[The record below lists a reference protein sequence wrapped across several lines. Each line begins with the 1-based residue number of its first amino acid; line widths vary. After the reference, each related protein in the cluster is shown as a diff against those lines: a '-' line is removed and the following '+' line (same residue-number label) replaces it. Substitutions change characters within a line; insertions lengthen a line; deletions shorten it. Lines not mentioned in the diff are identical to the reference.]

1 MKKRIFMLAVLI
13 LSGLQFAVAAIDEQL
28 RALITASDD
37 IEVTEVTNDEAHPW
51 TVADG
56 MASSTI
62 GKIYD
67 NLSSSIT
74 IKFRAKGRITIKYD
88 FTFDPYSS
96 SDYRKV
102 YMDGNLDMNINTAN
116 KTLTTQ
122 THFFELDEGEH
133 VLQLTHYHFYY
144 NSNSYTQVLSIGNI
158 RFQNLDSQYM
168 TINLS
173 APGTLG
179 VEALALVNTLPD
191 MRYLR
196 LTGKMN
202 AADWNTISNMT
213 GLWAIDMK
221 DVDITAI
228 PASAFAKT
236 SLRFIEFPAKLKTI
250 GEKAFY
256 ERPLVGRF
264 VLPESLDSIYSY
276 AFYKNFLTEVIIPA
290 NVKYIGGYAFNDN
303 DRLTSV
309 TLGSGLTEISS
320 SCFNNCEKLA
330 VVKGGENVKTIGSG
344 AFNYCSE
351 LRSVSDLAPVTVGSS
366 AFYYCK
372 KLEKF
377 NFSNAKTLKAE
388 AYRECNTL
396 TDVDLTTVETIENRC
411 FTSCTG
417 LKKVVLGNNISKI
430 NEYAFS
436 DCNALEELHIGSSV
450 SNLDSRCF
458 YTSSS
463 SLKKVYV
470 TAPAPPSV
478 YNNTSYYPFYSTSG
492 VTLYVPEYAMVSYK
506 LDNYW
511 SQFTKVEPNPNTPD
525 KVNLYKKLELTSNAR
540 IPNSTDIYLG
550 YGSSLIVNGNNP
562 QAFGSY
568 KQRMDKDDSYTSSLI
583 SRCNAMTSAASTI
596 QYYFDETSSGYGCWH
611 YVCMPFDVKRSE
623 ITPLNE
629 GRAIAVRYYDSE
641 SRATNGTSGNWKDVP
656 ADSVLH
662 MGKGYIFRIN
672 SSGFVELPATEET
685 HNAIFCSDAISTPL
699 KEYAAVESANAGW
712 NFVGNPYPCYYD
724 IYYMDFAAPI
734 TVWSIS
740 NRTYSAYSAAD
751 DEFVLMPSQAF
762 FVQKPSL
769 VDAIT
774 FQPAGRQI
782 NKTIDHSALAMR
794 RAARSKQVQR
804 KLVDVAL
811 TCADRTDRTRVVV
824 NANASDDFC
833 ADNDAVKMMAYEG
846 TPQIYTIA
854 GADQLAVNE
863 GAHRDGSVALG
874 MYLPADDAYTIAVD
888 RDELGVKLL
897 DYGVEVEMPYT
908 FSAAEGY
915 MDDRFTLTFEAPT
928 TGINTVATDAD
939 ADNAIYTIDGR
950 RVNSTAQ
957 KGIYIQNHKKI
968 VK

>member
-28 RALITASDD
+28 RALITTSDD
-37 IEVTEVTNDEAHPW
+37 IEVTEVTNDEANPW
-51 TVADG
+51 KVENG
-56 MASSTI
+56 MASTTH
-62 GKIYD
+62 GKTTT
-67 NLSSSIT
+67 NVTATIT
-74 IKFRAKGRITIKYD
+74 IKFRAKGYISFRYSS
-88 FTFDPYSS
+88 TFDPWT
-96 SDYRKV
+96 DDDFKIV
-102 YMDGNLDMNINTAN
+102 KLDDVEYAN
-116 KTLTTQ
+116 NFEKHTTI
-122 THFFELDEGEH
+122 TTFLHYISLKEGEH
-133 VLQLTHYHFYY
+133 VLTFSHRHR
-144 NSNSYTQVLSIGNI
+144 NSTTGNYSQVLSIGNI
-158 RFQNLDSQYM
+158 RLE
-168 TINLS
+168 TIESMYKTIHLS

-179 VEALALVNTLPD
+179 VEALSHVNTLPE
-191 MRYLR
+191 MRALR
-196 LTGKMN
+196 LSGKMN
-202 AADWNTISNMT
+202 ASDWNDISKMT
-213 GLWAIDMK
+213 GLMAIDMTN
-221 DVDITAI
+221 VDIETI
-228 PASAFAKT
+228 PANAFTNT
-236 SLRFIEFPAKLKTI
+236 SIRFIDFPTKLKTI
-250 GEKAFY
+250 GSRAFY
-256 ERPLVGRF
+256 YKYITGTL
-264 VLPESLDSIYSY
+264 VLPEGLDSIASEAFRNNNYITDVTIPASVRVIGEF
-276 AFYKNFLTEVIIPA
+276 AFYSNTSLK
-290 NVKYIGGYAFNDN
+290 
-303 DRLTSV
+303 SV
-309 TLGSGLTEISS
+309 TLGSGLTSISS
-320 SCFNNCEKLA
+320 SCFSECSNLA
-330 VVKGGENVKTIGSG
+330 IVKGGENVKTIYNY
-344 AFNYCSE
+344 AFNQCKLLTSAA
-351 LRSVSDLAPVTVGSS
+351 DLAPVTVGDY
-366 AFYYCK
+366 AFIRCE
-372 KLEKF
+372 KLDSF
-377 NFSNAKTLKAE
+377 NFSNIKTYGREAFEYCYALKE
-388 AYRECNTL
+388 A
-396 TDVDLTTVETIENRC
+396 DLSTATSLGIE
-411 FTSCTG
+411 
-417 LKKVVLGNNISKI
+417 
-430 NEYAFS
+430 
-436 DCNALEELHIGSSV
+436 
-450 SNLDSRCF
+450 CF
-458 YTSSS
+458 YNCY
-463 SLKKVYV
+463 SLKKVKLGDNITTIPQSAFKVCHALEEVILGSSINSLGSDCFYSDKNALKRV
-470 TAPAPPSV
+470 YITAPAPPAVNGS
-478 YNNTSYYPFYSTSG
+478 PFYSPSR

-550 YGSSLIVNGNNP
+550 YSSALIVNGNNP
-562 QAFGSY
+562 QVFGSY
-568 KQRMDKDDSYTSSLI
+568 KQRLQQDEEYTSSLI
-583 SRCNAMTSAASTI
+583 SRCNAMTSAASTL
-596 QYYFDETSSGYGCWH
+596 QYYSSYRNWN
-611 YVCMPFDVKRSE
+611 YVCMPFDVKRSD
-623 ITPLNE
+623 IKMLSNS
-629 GRAIAVRYYDSE
+629 GIAVRYYDSE
-641 SRATNGTSGNWKDVP
+641 SRATNGASGNWKDVP

-662 MGKGYIFRIN
+662 MGKGYIFRT
-672 SSGFVELPATEET
+672 SESVFVEFPATEET
-685 HNAIFCSDAISTPL
+685 HNAIFRSEAVTTPL
-699 KEYAAVESANAGW
+699 VQYPAVESANAGW
-712 NFVGNPYPCYYD
+712 NFVGNPYPCFYD

-734 TVWSIS
+734 TVWNIN
-740 NRTYSAYSAAD
+740 NRTYNAYSAAD

-762 FVQKPSL
+762 FVQKPEL

-794 RAARSKQVQR
+794 RAARSQQVQR

-888 RDELGVKLL
+888 RDELGAKLL

>member
-28 RALITASDD
+28 RALITTSDD
-37 IEVTEVTNDEAHPW
+37 IEVTEVTNDEANPW
-51 TVADG
+51 KVENG
-56 MASSTI
+56 MASTTH
-62 GKIYD
+62 GKTTT
-67 NLSSSIT
+67 NVTATIT
-74 IKFRAKGRITIKYD
+74 IKFRAKGYITFQYSD
-88 FTFDPYSS
+88 TFDPWTND
-96 SDYRKV
+96 DYKIV
-102 YMDGNLDMNINTAN
+102 KLDDVTYAN
-116 KTLTTQ
+116 NYDKHTTLTTF
-122 THFFELDEGEH
+122 THYISLEEGEH
-133 VLQLTHYHFYY
+133 VLTFSHRHQ
-144 NSNSYTQVLSIGNI
+144 NSTTGNYSQVLSIGNI
-158 RFQNLDSQYM
+158 RLE
-168 TINLS
+168 TIESMYKTIHLS

-179 VEALALVNTLPD
+179 NEALSHVNTLPEV
-191 MRYLR
+191 RALR
-196 LTGKMN
+196 LSGKMN
-202 AADWNTISNMT
+202 ASDWNDISKMT
-213 GLWAIDMK
+213 GLTAIDMTN
-221 DVDITAI
+221 VDIETI
-228 PASAFAKT
+228 PASAFTNTAI
-236 SLRFIEFPAKLKTI
+236 RFIDFPKTLKTI
-250 GEKAFY
+250 GNNAFY
-256 ERPLVGRF
+256 DKFLTGPL
-264 VLPESLDSIYSY
+264 VLPEGLDSIASE
-276 AFYKNFLTEVIIPA
+276 AFYRNYITDVTIPA
-290 NVKYIGGYAFNDN
+290 SVRVINSSAFRGNTS
-303 DRLTSV
+303 LQSV
-309 TLGSGLTEISS
+309 TLGSGLTSISS
-320 SCFNNCEKLA
+320 LCFYECSNLA
-330 VVKGGENVKTIGSG
+330 IVKGGENIKTIGG
-344 AFNYCSE
+344 NAFKNCKLLTSAA
-351 LRSVSDLAPVTVGSS
+351 DLAPVSVGDYAFQTCEKLDSFNFSNIKTYGREAFEYCYALKEADLSTATSLGIECFYNCYSLKKVKLGDNITTIPSS
-366 AFYYCK
+366 AFYACHA
-372 KLEKF
+372 LE
-377 NFSNAKTLKAE
+377 E
-388 AYRECNTL
+388 
-396 TDVDLTTVETIENRC
+396 
-411 FTSCTG
+411 
-417 LKKVVLGNNISKI
+417 VVLGSSINRLETNCFGNNQ
-430 NEYAFS
+430 A
-436 DCNALEELHIGSSV
+436 NALK
-450 SNLDSRCF
+450 R
-458 YTSSS
+458 
-463 SLKKVYV
+463 VYI
-470 TAPAPPSV
+470 TAPAPPAVGS
-478 YNNTSYYPFYSTSG
+478 TPFYSPTS

-511 SQFTKVEPNPNTPD
+511 SKFTKVEPNPNQPD

-540 IPNSTDIYLG
+540 IPNSPDMYLG
-550 YGSSLIVNGNNP
+550 YGSALIVNGNNP

-583 SRCNAMTSAASTI
+583 SRCNAITSAASTI
-596 QYYFDETSSGYGCWH
+596 QYYFDATSGSGYWH
-611 YVCMPFDVKRSE
+611 YVCMPFDVKRSA
-623 ITPLNE
+623 IAPLSNV
-629 GRAIAVRYYDSE
+629 GIAVRYYDSE
-641 SRATNGTSGNWKDVP
+641 SRATNGASGNWKDVP

-662 MGKGYIFRIN
+662 MGKGYIFRT
-672 SSGFVELPATEET
+672 SSSAFVEFPATEET
-685 HNAIFCSDAISTPL
+685 HNAIFRSEAVSAPL
-699 KEYAAVESANAGW
+699 VQYAAVESANAGW

-762 FVQKPSL
+762 FVQKPEL

-794 RAARSKQVQR
+794 RAARSQQVQR

-863 GAHRDGSVALG
+863 GAHLGGSVALG
-874 MYLPADDAYTIAVD
+874 MYLPADDAYTIAVG

-908 FSAAEGY
+908 FSAAEGCL
-915 MDDRFTLTFEAPT
+915 DDRFTLTFEAPT

>member
-51 TVADG
+51 KVENG

-62 GKIYD
+62 GKLRQYVY
-67 NLSSSIT
+67 SSIT
-74 IKFRAKGRITIKYD
+74 IKFTTKKPIIMRYD

-96 SDYRKV
+96 NDYRRVYIDGDEKV
-102 YMDGNLDMNINTAN
+102 NSSAAY
-116 KTLTTQ
+116 KTKATST
-122 THFFELDEGEH
+122 FYFGMGEH
-133 VLQLTHYHFYY
+133 VFTYTHYHSY
-144 NSNSYTQVLSIGNI
+144 SVSDSYTQVLTIGNI
-158 RFQNLDSQYM
+158 RFESVESQYM
-168 TINLS
+168 NIHLS

-179 VEALALVNTLPD
+179 NEALAHVNTLPE
-191 MRYLR
+191 MRFLR
-196 LTGKMN
+196 LSGKMN
-202 AADWNTISNMT
+202 ASDWNDISKMT
-213 GLWAIDMK
+213 GLVAIDMTN
-221 DVDITAI
+221 VDIETI
-228 PASAFAKT
+228 PASAFTNTAI
-236 SLRFIEFPAKLKTI
+236 RFVDLPTKLKTI
-250 GEKAFY
+250 GDNAFDNRY
-256 ERPLVGRF
+256 LTGPL
-264 VLPESLDSIYSY
+264 VLPEGLDSIGKE
-276 AFYKNFLTEVIIPA
+276 AFQKNYITEVTIPES
-290 NVKYIGGYAFNDN
+290 VRGIGQAAFFDN
-303 DRLTSV
+303 QYLQSA
-309 TLGSGLTEISS
+309 TLNNNMETIVRSL
-320 SCFNNCEKLA
+320 FNNCKKLA
-330 VVKGGENVKTIGSG
+330 VVHGGKNVKNIFYR
-344 AFNYCSE
+344 AFWGCDS
-351 LRSVSDLAPVTVGSS
+351 LRSIKDVVPVTIDRE
-366 AFYYCK
+366 AFYNCQ
-372 KLEKF
+372 KLENF
-377 NFSNAKTLKAE
+377 NFSRIKSIGYESFYQCYSLKE
-388 AYRECNTL
+388 
-396 TDVDLTTVETIENRC
+396 VDLTTL
-411 FTSCTG
+411 TSIDRSFAGCMG
-417 LKKVVLGNNISKI
+417 LKKVTLGNDITTIKSD
-430 NEYAFS
+430 AFYN
-436 DCNALEELHIGSSV
+436 CHALEEVVLGSSIN
-450 SNLDSRCF
+450 SLETDCF
-458 YTSSS
+458 KSDQNK
-463 SLKKVYV
+463 LKRVYI
-470 TAPAPPSV
+470 TAPAPPAVGS
-478 YNNTSYYPFYSTSG
+478 TPFYSPSS

-540 IPNSTDIYLG
+540 IPNSPDIYLG
-550 YGSSLIVNGNNP
+550 YGSALIVNGNNP
-562 QAFGSY
+562 QAFGNY
-568 KQRMDKDDSYTSSLI
+568 KQRMDKDDTYTSSLI

-641 SRATNGTSGNWKDVP
+641 SRATNGASGNWKDVP

-672 SSGFVELPATEET
+672 NGGFVELPATEET
-685 HNAIFCSDAISTPL
+685 HNAIFRSEAVSTPL

-712 NFVGNPYPCYYD
+712 NFVGNPYPCFYD
-724 IYYMDFAAPI
+724 IYHMDFAAPI
-734 TVWSIS
+734 TVWNIS
-740 NRTYSAYSAAD
+740 NRTYNAYSAAD

-762 FVQKPSL
+762 FVQKPEL

-811 TCADRTDRTRVVV
+811 TCADRTDRTRIVV

-874 MYLPADDAYTIAVD
+874 MYLPVDDAYTIAVD

>member
-56 MASSTI
+56 MASSTV
-62 GKIYD
+62 GKLRQYV
-67 NLSSSIT
+67 SSSIT
-74 IKFRAKGRITIKYD
+74 IKFTTKKPIIMRYD

-96 SDYRKV
+96 NDSRKV
-102 YMDGNLDMNINTAN
+102 YIDGVAQVDSYVAY
-116 KTLTTQ
+116 KTKATST
-122 THFFELDEGEH
+122 FYFGMDEGEH
-133 VLQLTHYHFYY
+133 VFTYTHYHSY
-144 NSNSYTQVLSIGNI
+144 SVSDSYTQVLTIGNI
-158 RFQNLDSQYM
+158 RFESVESQYM
-168 TINLS
+168 NIHLS

-179 VEALALVNTLPD
+179 NEALAHVNTLPE
-191 MRYLR
+191 MRFLR
-196 LTGKMN
+196 LSGKMN
-202 AADWNTISNMT
+202 ASDWNDISKMT
-213 GLWAIDMK
+213 GLTAIDMTN
-221 DVDITAI
+221 VDIETI
-228 PASAFAKT
+228 PVKAFTNT
-236 SLRFIEFPAKLKTI
+236 SIRFIDFPTKLKTI
-250 GEKAFY
+250 GDNAFDN
-256 ERPLVGRF
+256 RFLTGPL
-264 VLPESLDSIYSY
+264 VLPEGLDSIGKEAFQKNFITEVTIPESVRAIGQS
-276 AFYKNFLTEVIIPA
+276 AFYYNQSLK
-290 NVKYIGGYAFNDN
+290 
-303 DRLTSV
+303 SV
-309 TLGSGLTEISS
+309 TLNNSMETINRSLFN
-320 SCFNNCEKLA
+320 SCNKLA
-330 VVKGGENVKTIGSG
+330 VVRGGRNVKIVDKT
-344 AFNYCSE
+344 AFAGCDS
-351 LRSVSDLAPVTVGSS
+351 LRSISDITPVTINSS
-366 AFYYCK
+366 AFYNCR
-372 KLEKF
+372 KLESL
-377 NFSNAKTLKAE
+377 NFSRIKSIGYESFYNCFGLKE
-388 AYRECNTL
+388 A
-396 TDVDLTTVETIENRC
+396 DLTTL
-411 FTSCTG
+411 TSIYGRSFIGCTG
-417 LKKVVLGNNISKI
+417 LKKVTFGNDITTIKSD
-430 NEYAFS
+430 AFNGC
-436 DCNALEELHIGSSV
+436 DALEEVVLGSSINSLE
-450 SNLDSRCF
+450 SNCF
-458 YTSSS
+458 YSTKNA
-463 SLKKVYV
+463 LKRVYI
-470 TAPAPPSV
+470 TAPAPPAVGSA
-478 YNNTSYYPFYSTSG
+478 PFYSPTS

-511 SQFTKVEPNPNTPD
+511 SKFTKVEPNPNTPD

-540 IPNSTDIYLG
+540 IPNSPDLYLG
-550 YGSSLIVNGNNP
+550 YGSALIVNGNNA
-562 QAFGSY
+562 QAFGNY
-568 KQRMDKDDSYTSSLI
+568 KQRMDKDDTYTSSLI

-596 QYYFDETSSGYGCWH
+596 EYYFDATSGSGYWH

-641 SRATNGTSGNWKDVP
+641 SRATNGASGNWKDVP

-685 HNAIFCSDAISTPL
+685 HNAIFRSDAISTPL

-712 NFVGNPYPCYYD
+712 NFVGNPYTCFYD

-740 NRTYSAYSAAD
+740 NSTYSAYSAAD

-762 FVQKPSL
+762 FVQKPEL

-863 GAHRDGSVALG
+863 GAHRGGSVALG
-874 MYLPADDAYTIAVD
+874 MYLPADDAYTIVVD

-915 MDDRFTLTFEAPT
+915 LDDRFTLTFEAPT

-950 RVNSTAQ
+950 RVNSIAQ

>member
-37 IEVTEVTNDEAHPW
+37 IEVTEVTNDEANPW
-51 TVADG
+51 KVENG
-56 MASSTI
+56 MASTTH
-62 GKIYD
+62 GKTTT
-67 NLSSSIT
+67 NVTATIT
-74 IKFRAKGRITIKYD
+74 IKFRAKGYITFQYSD
-88 FTFDPYSS
+88 TFDPWTND
-96 SDYRKV
+96 DYKIV
-102 YMDGNLDMNINTAN
+102 KLDDVTYAN
-116 KTLTTQ
+116 NYDKHTTLTTF
-122 THFFELDEGEH
+122 THYISLEEGEH
-133 VLQLTHYHFYY
+133 VLTFSHRHQ
-144 NSNSYTQVLSIGNI
+144 NSTTGNYSQVLSIGNI
-158 RFQNLDSQYM
+158 RLE
-168 TINLS
+168 TIESMYKTIHLS

-179 VEALALVNTLPD
+179 VEALSHVNTLPE
-191 MRYLR
+191 MRALR
-196 LTGKMN
+196 LSGKMN
-202 AADWNTISNMT
+202 ASDWNDISKMT
-213 GLWAIDMK
+213 GLMAIDMTN
-221 DVDITAI
+221 VDIETI
-228 PASAFAKT
+228 PANAFTKT
-236 SLRFIEFPAKLKTI
+236 VIRFIDFPKTLKTI
-250 GEKAFY
+250 GSSAFY
-256 ERPLVGRF
+256 DKLLTGPL
-264 VLPESLDSIYSY
+264 VLPEGLDSIASE
-276 AFYKNFLTEVIIPA
+276 AFYRNYITDVTIPA
-290 NVKYIGGYAFNDN
+290 SVRVINSSAFRDN
-303 DRLTSV
+303 TSLKSV
-309 TLGSGLTEISS
+309 TLGSGLTSISS
-320 SCFNNCEKLA
+320 LCFYGCSNLA
-330 VVKGGENVKTIGSG
+330 IVKGGENVKTIANN
-344 AFNYCSE
+344 AFQNCKLLTSAA
-351 LRSVSDLAPVTVGSS
+351 DLAPVIVGDF
-366 AFYYCK
+366 AFQYCE
-372 KLEKF
+372 KLDSF
-377 NFSNAKTLKAE
+377 NFSNIKTYGREAFEYCYALKE
-388 AYRECNTL
+388 A
-396 TDVDLTTVETIENRC
+396 DLSTATSLGIE
-411 FTSCTG
+411 
-417 LKKVVLGNNISKI
+417 
-430 NEYAFS
+430 
-436 DCNALEELHIGSSV
+436 
-450 SNLDSRCF
+450 CF
-458 YTSSS
+458 YNCY
-463 SLKKVYV
+463 SLKKVKLGDNITTIPQSAFKVCHALEEVILGSSINSLGSDCFYSDKNALKRV
-470 TAPAPPSV
+470 YITAPAPPAVNGS
-478 YNNTSYYPFYSTSG
+478 PFYSPSR

-540 IPNSTDIYLG
+540 IPNSPDMYLG
-550 YGSSLIVNGNNP
+550 KGGALIVNGDNA
-562 QAFGSY
+562 QTFG
-568 KQRMDKDDSYTSSLI
+568 KYTQYMNIGETSSSLI
-583 SRCNAMTSAASTI
+583 SRCKEMTS
-596 QYYFDETSSGYGCWH
+596 TSSQFDFFIGATSGSGYW
-611 YVCMPFDVKRSE
+611 YYLCMPFDVKRSD
-623 ITPLNE
+623 IILPE
-629 GRAIAVRYYDSE
+629 GTAISVRYYDSE
-641 SRATNGTSGNWKDVP
+641 SRATNGASGNWKDVP

-662 MGKGYIFRIN
+662 MGKGYIFRT
-672 SSGFVELPATEET
+672 SESVFVEFPATEET
-685 HNAIFCSDAISTPL
+685 HNAIFRSEAVTTPL
-699 KEYAAVESANAGW
+699 VQYPAVESANAGW
-712 NFVGNPYPCYYD
+712 NFVGNPYPCFYD

-734 TVWSIS
+734 TAWDVD
-740 NRTYSAYSAAD
+740 NRTYKAYSAAD
-751 DEFVLMPSQAF
+751 DNFVLSPLQAF
-762 FVQKPSL
+762 FVQKPEL

-794 RAARSKQVQR
+794 RAARSQQVQR

>member
-28 RALITASDD
+28 RALITTSDD
-37 IEVTEVTNDEAHPW
+37 IEVTEVTNDEANPW

-56 MASSTI
+56 MASSTV
-62 GKIYD
+62 GKIYKEV
-67 NLSSSIT
+67 SSTIT

-88 FTFDPYSS
+88 FIFDPYSS
-96 SDYRKV
+96 YDYRRV
-102 YMDGNLDMNINTAN
+102 YMDGSLDMNNYATY

-122 THFFELDEGEH
+122 THFFDLDEGEH
-133 VLQLTHYHFYY
+133 VLKVTHYHNYY

-191 MRYLR
+191 MRFLR

-202 AADWNTISNMT
+202 ADDWNTIRNMT

-228 PASAFAKT
+228 PANAFAKT

-256 ERPLVGRF
+256 ERPLVGRL
-264 VLPESLDSIYSY
+264 VLPESLDSIYSN
-276 AFYKNFLTEVIIPA
+276 AFYRNYIAEVIIPA

-309 TLGSGLTEISS
+309 TLGSGLTEVSS
-320 SCFNNCEKLA
+320 YCFNSCEKLT

-372 KLEKF
+372 KMENF
-377 NFSNAKTLKAE
+377 NFSNAKILNAE

-411 FTSCTG
+411 FISCTG

-430 NEYAFS
+430 NEYAFT

-450 SNLDSRCF
+450 SYLDNRCF

-511 SQFTKVEPNPNTPD
+511 SQFTKVEPNPNQPD

-540 IPNSTDIYLG
+540 IPNSPDIYLG
-550 YGSSLIVNGNNP
+550 KGGALIVNGDNA
-562 QAFGSY
+562 QTFG
-568 KQRMDKDDSYTSSLI
+568 KYTQYMNIGETSSSLI
-583 SRCNAMTSAASTI
+583 SRCKEMTS
-596 QYYFDETSSGYGCWH
+596 TSSQFDFFIGATSGSGYW
-611 YVCMPFDVKRSE
+611 YYLCMPFDVKRSD
-623 ITPLNE
+623 IILPE
-629 GRAIAVRYYDSE
+629 GTAIAVRYYDSE
-641 SRATNGTSGNWKDVP
+641 SRATNGASGNWKDVP

-662 MGKGYIFRIN
+662 MGKGYIFR
-672 SSGFVELPATEET
+672 SSKEGNVGFPATEET
-685 HNAIFCSDAISTPL
+685 HNAIFRNTAVSTPL
-699 KEYAAVESANAGW
+699 VEYAAVESANAGW
-712 NFVGNPYPCYYD
+712 NLVGNPYPCFYD

-734 TVWSIS
+734 TTWDVD
-740 NRTYSAYSAAD
+740 NRTYKAYSAAD
-751 DEFVLMPSQAF
+751 DNFVLTPQQAF

-794 RAARSKQVQR
+794 RAARSQQVQR
-804 KLVDVAL
+804 KLVDVSL

-863 GAHRDGSVALG
+863 GAHRGGSVALG

-908 FSAAEGY
+908 FSAAEGCL
-915 MDDRFTLTFEAPT
+915 DDRFTLTFEAPT
-928 TGINTVATDAD
+928 TGINNVATDAD

-957 KGIYIQNHKKI
+957 KGIYIQNNKKI

>member
-28 RALITASDD
+28 RALITTSDG

-62 GKIYD
+62 GKIYG

-74 IKFRAKGRITIKYD
+74 IKFRAKGRTTIKYD
-88 FTFDPYSS
+88 FTFDPYGGD
-96 SDYRKV
+96 DYRKV
-102 YMDGNLDMNINTAN
+102 YMDGVELVNNYTAY
-116 KTLTTQ
+116 KTKTVQ
-122 THFFELDEGEH
+122 NHFFDLDEGEH
-133 VLQLTHYHFYY
+133 VFTYTHYHYY
-144 NSNSYTQVLSIGNI
+144 YSSDSYTQVLTIGNI
-158 RFQNLDSQYM
+158 RFERVESQYM

-179 VEALALVNTLPD
+179 NEALAHVSTLPE
-191 MRYLR
+191 MHYLR
-196 LTGKMN
+196 LSGKMN
-202 AADWNTISNMT
+202 ASDWNDISKMT
-213 GLWAIDMK
+213 GLYAIDMTN
-221 DVDITAI
+221 VDIETI
-228 PASAFAKT
+228 PVKAFTNT
-236 SLRFIEFPAKLKTI
+236 SIRFVDLPTKLKTI
-250 GEKAFY
+250 GNNAFDD
-256 ERPLVGRF
+256 RLLTGPL
-264 VLPESLDSIYSY
+264 VLPEGLDSIGKEAFQKNFITEVTIPESVRAIGQS
-276 AFYKNFLTEVIIPA
+276 AFYYNQSLK
-290 NVKYIGGYAFNDN
+290 
-303 DRLTSV
+303 SV
-309 TLGSGLTEISS
+309 TLNNSMETINRSLFN
-320 SCFNNCEKLA
+320 SCNKLA
-330 VVKGGENVKTIGSG
+330 VVRGGRNVKIVNQS
-344 AFNYCSE
+344 AFRNCDS
-351 LRSVSDLAPVTVGSS
+351 LRSIKDVAPVTIDREAFYNCRKLESLNFSRIKSIGYES
-366 AFYYCK
+366 FYYC
-372 KLEKF
+372 F
-377 NFSNAKTLKAE
+377 GLKE
-388 AYRECNTL
+388 A
-396 TDVDLTTVETIENRC
+396 DLTTLTSINNRS
-411 FTSCTG
+411 FIACTG
-417 LKKVVLGNNISKI
+417 LKKVTLGNDITTIKS
-430 NEYAFS
+430 EAFGTC
-436 DCNALEELHIGSSV
+436 DALEEVVLGSSINSLE
-450 SNLDSRCF
+450 SNCF
-458 YTSSS
+458 YSTKNA
-463 SLKKVYV
+463 LKRVYI
-470 TAPAPPSV
+470 TAPAPPAVGSA
-478 YNNTSYYPFYSTSG
+478 PFYSPSS

-511 SQFTKVEPNPNTPD
+511 SKFTKVEPNPNTPD

-540 IPNSTDIYLG
+540 IPNSPDIYLG
-550 YGSSLIVNGNNP
+550 SGSSLIVNGNNA
-562 QAFGSY
+562 QAFGNY
-568 KQRMDKDDSYTSSLI
+568 KQRMDKDDTYTSSLI

-596 QYYFDETSSGYGCWH
+596 EYYFDATSGSGYWH

-641 SRATNGTSGNWKDVP
+641 SRATNGASGNWKDVP

-685 HNAIFCSDAISTPL
+685 HNAIFRSDAISTPL

-712 NFVGNPYPCYYD
+712 NFVGNPYPCFYD

-734 TVWSIS
+734 TAWDVD
-740 NRTYSAYSAAD
+740 NRTYKAYSAAD
-751 DEFVLMPSQAF
+751 DNFVLSPLQAF
-762 FVQKPSL
+762 FVQKPEL

-888 RDELGVKLL
+888 RDDLGVKLL

-915 MDDRFTLTFEAPT
+915 LDDRFTLTFEAPT

>member
-28 RALITASDD
+28 RALITTSDD
-37 IEVTEVTNDEAHPW
+37 IEVTEVTNDEANPW
-51 TVADG
+51 KVENG

-62 GKIYD
+62 GKKYQYV
-67 NLSSSIT
+67 SSSIT
-74 IKFRAKGRITIKYD
+74 IKFTTKKPIIMRYD

-96 SDYRKV
+96 NDYRRV
-102 YMDGNLDMNINTAN
+102 YTDGVTQVDSYTAY
-116 KTLTTQ
+116 KTKATST
-122 THFFELDEGEH
+122 FYFGMGEH
-133 VLQLTHYHFYY
+133 VFTYTHYHSY
-144 NSNSYTQVLSIGNI
+144 SVSDSYTQVLTIGNI
-158 RFQNLDSQYM
+158 RFESVESQYM
-168 TINLS
+168 NIHLS

-179 VEALALVNTLPD
+179 NEALSHVNTLPE
-191 MRYLR
+191 MRFLR
-196 LTGKMN
+196 LSGKMN
-202 AADWNTISNMT
+202 ASDWNDISKMT
-213 GLWAIDMK
+213 GLTAIDMTN
-221 DVDITAI
+221 VDIETI
-228 PASAFAKT
+228 PVKAFTNT
-236 SLRFIEFPAKLKTI
+236 SIRFIDFPTKLKTI
-250 GEKAFY
+250 GDNAFDN
-256 ERPLVGRF
+256 RLLTGPL
-264 VLPESLDSIYSY
+264 VLPEGLDSIGKEAFQKNYITEVTIPESVRAIGVT
-276 AFYKNFLTEVIIPA
+276 AFYDNESLKSATLNNSMESISQSL
-290 NVKYIGGYAFNDN
+290 FNY
-303 DRLTSV
+303 
-309 TLGSGLTEISS
+309 
-320 SCFNNCEKLA
+320 CQKLA
-330 VVKGGENVKTIGSG
+330 VVHGGKNVKIVDQSAFSG
-344 AFNYCSE
+344 CDS
-351 LRSVSDLAPVTVGSS
+351 LRSISDITPVTINSS
-366 AFYYCK
+366 AFYNCR
-372 KLEKF
+372 KLESL
-377 NFSNAKTLKAE
+377 NFSRIKSIGYESFYNCFGLKE
-388 AYRECNTL
+388 A
-396 TDVDLTTVETIENRC
+396 DLTTL
-411 FTSCTG
+411 TSIYGRSFIGCTG
-417 LKKVVLGNNISKI
+417 LKKVTLGNDITTIKS
-430 NEYAFS
+430 EAFKGC
-436 DCNALEELHIGSSV
+436 DALEEVVLGSSINSLE
-450 SNLDSRCF
+450 SNCF
-458 YTSSS
+458 YSTKNA
-463 SLKKVYV
+463 LKRVYI
-470 TAPAPPSV
+470 TAPAPPAV
-478 YNNTSYYPFYSTSG
+478 GTAPFYSPTSI
-492 VTLYVPEYAMVSYK
+492 TLYVPEYAMVSYK

-511 SQFTKVEPNPNTPD
+511 SKFTKVEPNPNTPD

-540 IPNSTDIYLG
+540 IPNSPDIYLG
-550 YGSSLIVNGNNP
+550 YGSALIVNGNNP
-562 QAFGSY
+562 QAFGNY
-568 KQRMDKDDSYTSSLI
+568 KQRMDKDDTYTSSLI
-583 SRCNAMTSAASTI
+583 SRCNAMTSAASTL
-596 QYYFDETSSGYGCWH
+596 QYYFDATSSGYGCWH

-623 ITPLNE
+623 IIPLNE

-641 SRATNGTSGNWKDVP
+641 SRATNGVGSNWKDVP
-656 ADSVLH
+656 ADAVLQT
-662 MGKGYIFRIN
+662 GKGYIFRIN
-672 SSGFVELPATEET
+672 NSGYVEFPATEET
-685 HNAIFCSDAISTPL
+685 HNAIFRSEAVTTPL
-699 KEYAAVESANAGW
+699 VQYAAVESANAGW

-854 GADQLAVNE
+854 GTDQLAVNE

-915 MDDRFTLTFEAPT
+915 LDDRFTLTFEAPT

>member
-28 RALITASDD
+28 RALITTSDD
-37 IEVTEVTNDEAHPW
+37 IEVTEVTNDEANPW

-56 MASSTI
+56 MASSTV
-62 GKIYD
+62 GKIYKEV
-67 NLSSSIT
+67 SSTIT

-88 FTFDPYSS
+88 FIFDPYSS
-96 SDYRKV
+96 YDYRRV
-102 YMDGNLDMNINTAN
+102 YMDGSLDMNNYATY

-122 THFFELDEGEH
+122 THFFDLDEGEH
-133 VLQLTHYHFYY
+133 VLKVTHYHNYY

-191 MRYLR
+191 MRFLR

-202 AADWNTISNMT
+202 ADDWNTIRNMT

-228 PASAFAKT
+228 PANAFAKT

-256 ERPLVGRF
+256 ERPLVGRL
-264 VLPESLDSIYSY
+264 VLPESLDSIYSN
-276 AFYKNFLTEVIIPA
+276 AFYRNYIAEVIIPA

-309 TLGSGLTEISS
+309 TLGSGLTEVSS
-320 SCFNNCEKLA
+320 YCFNSCEKLT

-372 KLEKF
+372 KMENF
-377 NFSNAKTLKAE
+377 NFSNAKILNAE

-411 FTSCTG
+411 FISCTG

-430 NEYAFS
+430 NEYAFT

-450 SNLDSRCF
+450 SYLDNRCF

-511 SQFTKVEPNPNTPD
+511 SQFTKVEPNPNQPD

-540 IPNSTDIYLG
+540 IPNSPDIYLG
-550 YGSSLIVNGNNP
+550 KGGALIVNGDNA
-562 QAFGSY
+562 QTFG
-568 KQRMDKDDSYTSSLI
+568 KYTQYMNIGETSSSLI
-583 SRCNAMTSAASTI
+583 SRCKEMTS
-596 QYYFDETSSGYGCWH
+596 TSSQFDFFIGATSGSGYW
-611 YVCMPFDVKRSE
+611 YYLCMPFDVKRSD
-623 ITPLNE
+623 IILPE
-629 GRAIAVRYYDSE
+629 GTAIAVRYYDSE
-641 SRATNGTSGNWKDVP
+641 SRATNGASGNWKDVP

-662 MGKGYIFRIN
+662 MGKGYIFR
-672 SSGFVELPATEET
+672 SSKEGNVGFPATEET
-685 HNAIFCSDAISTPL
+685 HNAIFRNTAVSTPL
-699 KEYAAVESANAGW
+699 VEYAAVESANAGW
-712 NFVGNPYPCYYD
+712 NFVGNPYPCFYD

-734 TVWSIS
+734 TTWDVD
-740 NRTYSAYSAAD
+740 NRTYKAYSAAD
-751 DEFVLMPSQAF
+751 DNFVLTPQQAF
-762 FVQKPSL
+762 FVQKPEL

-794 RAARSKQVQR
+794 RAARSQQVQR

-863 GAHRDGSVALG
+863 GAHLGGSVALG

-888 RDELGVKLL
+888 RDELGVKLF

-908 FSAAEGY
+908 FSAAEGCL
-915 MDDRFTLTFEAPT
+915 DDRFTLTFEAPT

>member
-62 GKIYD
+62 GKLRQYV
-67 NLSSSIT
+67 SSSIT
-74 IKFRAKGRITIKYD
+74 IKFTTKKPIIMRYD

-96 SDYRKV
+96 NDSRKV
-102 YMDGNLDMNINTAN
+102 YIDGVAQVDSYAAY
-116 KTLTTQ
+116 KTKATST
-122 THFFELDEGEH
+122 FYFGMDEGEH
-133 VLQLTHYHFYY
+133 VFTYTHYHSY
-144 NSNSYTQVLSIGNI
+144 SVSDSYTQVLTIGNI
-158 RFQNLDSQYM
+158 RFESVESQYM
-168 TINLS
+168 NIHLS

-179 VEALALVNTLPD
+179 NEALAHVNTLPE
-191 MRYLR
+191 MRFLR
-196 LTGKMN
+196 LSGKMN
-202 AADWNTISNMT
+202 ASDWNDISKMT
-213 GLWAIDMK
+213 GLTAIDMTN
-221 DVDITAI
+221 VDIETI
-228 PASAFAKT
+228 PVKAFTNT
-236 SLRFIEFPAKLKTI
+236 SIRFIDFPTKLKTI
-250 GEKAFY
+250 GDNAFDN
-256 ERPLVGRF
+256 RFLTGPL
-264 VLPESLDSIYSY
+264 VLPEGLDSIGKEAFQKNYITEVTIPESVRAIGVT
-276 AFYKNFLTEVIIPA
+276 AFYDNQSLKSATLNNSMESISQSL
-290 NVKYIGGYAFNDN
+290 FNY
-303 DRLTSV
+303 
-309 TLGSGLTEISS
+309 
-320 SCFNNCEKLA
+320 CQKLA
-330 VVKGGENVKTIGSG
+330 VVHGGKNVKIVDKT
-344 AFNYCSE
+344 AFAGCDS
-351 LRSVSDLAPVTVGSS
+351 LRSISDIIPVIINSS
-366 AFYYCK
+366 AFYNCR
-372 KLEKF
+372 KLESL
-377 NFSNAKTLKAE
+377 NFSRIKSIGYESFYNCFGLKE
-388 AYRECNTL
+388 A
-396 TDVDLTTVETIENRC
+396 DLTTL
-411 FTSCTG
+411 TSIYGRSFIGCTG
-417 LKKVVLGNNISKI
+417 LKKVTFGNDITTIKSD
-430 NEYAFS
+430 AFNGC
-436 DCNALEELHIGSSV
+436 DALEEVVLGSSINSLE
-450 SNLDSRCF
+450 SNCF
-458 YTSSS
+458 YSTKNA
-463 SLKKVYV
+463 LKRVYI
-470 TAPAPPSV
+470 TAPAPPAVGSA
-478 YNNTSYYPFYSTSG
+478 PFYSPTSI
-492 VTLYVPEYAMVSYK
+492 TLYVPEYAMVSYK

-511 SQFTKVEPNPNTPD
+511 SKFTKVEPNPNQPD

-540 IPNSTDIYLG
+540 IPNSPDLYLG
-550 YGSSLIVNGNNP
+550 YGSALIVNGNNP
-562 QAFGSY
+562 QVFGSY
-568 KQRMDKDDSYTSSLI
+568 KQRMDKDDTYTSSLI

-596 QYYFDETSSGYGCWH
+596 EYYFDATSGSGYWH

-641 SRATNGTSGNWKDVP
+641 SRATNGASGNWKDVP

-685 HNAIFCSDAISTPL
+685 HNAIFRSDAISTPL

-762 FVQKPSL
+762 FVQKPEL

-794 RAARSKQVQR
+794 RAARSTQVQR

-811 TCADRTDRTRVVV
+811 TCADRADRTRVVV

-863 GAHRDGSVALG
+863 GAHRGGSVALG

-888 RDELGVKLL
+888 RDELGAKLL

-915 MDDRFTLTFEAPT
+915 LDDRFTLTFEAPT

>member
-28 RALITASDD
+28 RALITTSDD
-37 IEVTEVTNDEAHPW
+37 IEVTEVTNDEANPW

-56 MASSTI
+56 MASSTV
-62 GKIYD
+62 GKIYKEV
-67 NLSSSIT
+67 SSTIT

-96 SDYRKV
+96 YDYRRV
-102 YMDGNLDMNINTAN
+102 YMDGSLDMNNYATY

-122 THFFELDEGEH
+122 THFFDLDEGEH
-133 VLQLTHYHFYY
+133 VLKVTHYHNYY

-191 MRYLR
+191 MRFLR

-202 AADWNTISNMT
+202 ADDWNTIRNMT

-228 PASAFAKT
+228 PANAFAKT

-256 ERPLVGRF
+256 ERPLVGRL
-264 VLPESLDSIYSY
+264 VLPESLDSIYSN
-276 AFYKNFLTEVIIPA
+276 AFYRNYIAEVIIPA

-309 TLGSGLTEISS
+309 TLGSGLTEVSS
-320 SCFNNCEKLA
+320 YCFNSCEKLT

-372 KLEKF
+372 KMENF
-377 NFSNAKTLKAE
+377 NFSNAKILNAE

-411 FTSCTG
+411 FISCTG

-430 NEYAFS
+430 NEYAFT

-450 SNLDSRCF
+450 SYLDNRCF

-511 SQFTKVEPNPNTPD
+511 SQFTKVEPNPNQPD

-540 IPNSTDIYLG
+540 IPNSPDIYLG
-550 YGSSLIVNGNNP
+550 KGGALIVNGDNA
-562 QAFGSY
+562 QTFG
-568 KQRMDKDDSYTSSLI
+568 KYTQYMNIGETSSSLI
-583 SRCNAMTSAASTI
+583 SRCKEMTS
-596 QYYFDETSSGYGCWH
+596 TSSQFDFFIGATSGSGYW
-611 YVCMPFDVKRSE
+611 YYLCMPFDVKRSD
-623 ITPLNE
+623 IILPE
-629 GRAIAVRYYDSE
+629 GTAIAVRYYDSE
-641 SRATNGTSGNWKDVP
+641 SRATNGASGNWKDVP

-662 MGKGYIFRIN
+662 MGKGYIFR
-672 SSGFVELPATEET
+672 SSKEGNVGFPATEET
-685 HNAIFCSDAISTPL
+685 HNAIFRNTAVSTPL
-699 KEYAAVESANAGW
+699 VEYAAVESANAGW
-712 NFVGNPYPCYYD
+712 NLVGNPYPCFYD

-734 TVWSIS
+734 TTWDVD
-740 NRTYSAYSAAD
+740 NRTYKAYSAAD
-751 DEFVLMPSQAF
+751 DNFVLTPQQAF

-774 FQPAGRQI
+774 FQPVGRQI

-794 RAARSKQVQR
+794 RAARSQQVQR
-804 KLVDVAL
+804 KLVDVSL

-863 GAHRDGSVALG
+863 GAHRGGSVALG

-908 FSAAEGY
+908 FSAAEGCL
-915 MDDRFTLTFEAPT
+915 DDRFTLTFEAPT

>member
-56 MASSTI
+56 MASSTV
-62 GKIYD
+62 GKIFKEV
-67 NLSSSIT
+67 SSTIT
-74 IKFRAKGRITIKYD
+74 IKFRAKGRTTITHDY
-88 FTFDPYSS
+88 TFDPYGSY
-96 SDYRKV
+96 DYRKV
-102 YMDGNLDMNINTAN
+102 YVDGVLKVTSYSTA
-116 KTLTTQ
+116 KTKTGSIL
-122 THFFELDEGEH
+122 FSILDEGEH
-133 VLQLTHYHFYY
+133 ELKITHDHRTYY
-144 NSNSYTQVLSIGNI
+144 SSNYSQVLSVGNI
-158 RFQNLDSQYM
+158 CIRSIESQYM

-179 VEALALVNTLPD
+179 VEALSHVNTLPE
-191 MRYLR
+191 MKYLR
-196 LTGKMN
+196 LSGKIN
-202 AADWNTISNMT
+202 ASDWNDISKMT
-213 GLWAIDMK
+213 GLTAIDMTN
-221 DVDITAI
+221 VDIETI
-228 PASAFAKT
+228 PVSAFANT
-236 SLRFIEFPAKLKTI
+236 AIRFIDFPTKLKTI
-250 GEKAFY
+250 GNKAFY
-256 ERPLVGRF
+256 DLYLTGPL
-264 VLPESLDSIYSY
+264 VLPEGLDSIGSE
-276 AFYKNFLTEVIIPA
+276 AFYYNVITEVTIPESVRA
-290 NVKYIGGYAFNDN
+290 IGVSAFLKNQS
-303 DRLTSV
+303 LKSV
-309 TLGSGLTEISS
+309 TL
-320 SCFNNCEKLA
+320 NNSMELIDKSLFSNCNNLA
-330 VVKGGENVKTIGSG
+330 VVHGGKNVKNIAYNAFSG
-344 AFNYCSE
+344 CDS
-351 LRSVSDLAPVTVGSS
+351 LRSIKDVAPVTIGESAFLSCKKLESFNFSRIKLIDYQGFCLCSSLKEADLTTLTSIGTGSFNGCTSLKKVTFGNDITTIKSS
-366 AFYYCK
+366 AFYNCH
-372 KLEKF
+372 
-377 NFSNAKTLKAE
+377 
-388 AYRECNTL
+388 
-396 TDVDLTTVETIENRC
+396 
-411 FTSCTG
+411 
-417 LKKVVLGNNISKI
+417 
-430 NEYAFS
+430 
-436 DCNALEELHIGSSV
+436 ALEEVILGSSIN
-450 SNLDSRCF
+450 SLQ
-458 YTSSS
+458 SSS
-463 SLKKVYV
+463 FYSTQSPLKRLYI
-470 TAPAPPSV
+470 TAPAPPAVVSDA
-478 YNNTSYYPFYSTSG
+478 FYSVSG

-562 QAFGSY
+562 QAFGNY
-568 KQRMDKDDSYTSSLI
+568 KQRMDMEDSHTSSLI

-596 QYYFDETSSGYGCWH
+596 EYYFDETSSGYGCWH

-623 ITPLNE
+623 ITPLHE

-641 SRATNGTSGNWKDVP
+641 SRATNGASGNWKDVP

-672 SSGFVELPATEET
+672 NGGFVELPATEET
-685 HNAIFCSDAISTPL
+685 HNAIFRSDAVSTPL

-712 NFVGNPYPCYYD
+712 NFVGNPYPCFYD
-724 IYYMDFAAPI
+724 IYHMDFAAPI
-734 TVWSIS
+734 TVWNIS
-740 NRTYSAYSAAD
+740 NRTYNAYSAAD

-762 FVQKPSL
+762 FVQKPEL

-794 RAARSKQVQR
+794 RAARSTQVQR

-863 GAHRDGSVALG
+863 GAHRGGSVALG

-888 RDELGVKLL
+888 RDELGAKLL

-915 MDDRFTLTFEAPT
+915 LDDRFTLTFEALT

>member
-28 RALITASDD
+28 RALITTSDG

-62 GKIYD
+62 GKIYG

-74 IKFRAKGRITIKYD
+74 IKFRAKGRTTIKYD
-88 FTFDPYSS
+88 FTFDPYGGD
-96 SDYRKV
+96 DYRKV
-102 YMDGNLDMNINTAN
+102 YMDGVELVNNYTAY
-116 KTLTTQ
+116 KTKTVQ
-122 THFFELDEGEH
+122 NHFFDLDEGEH
-133 VLQLTHYHFYY
+133 VFTYTHYHYY
-144 NSNSYTQVLSIGNI
+144 YSSDSYTQVLTIGNI
-158 RFQNLDSQYM
+158 RFESVESQYM

-179 VEALALVNTLPD
+179 NEALAHVSTLPG
-191 MRYLR
+191 MHYLR
-196 LTGKMN
+196 LSGKMN
-202 AADWNTISNMT
+202 ASDWNDISKMT
-213 GLWAIDMK
+213 GLYAIDMTN
-221 DVDITAI
+221 VDIETI
-228 PASAFAKT
+228 PVKAFTNT
-236 SLRFIEFPAKLKTI
+236 SIRFIDFPTKLKTI
-250 GEKAFY
+250 GDNAFAN
-256 ERPLVGRF
+256 RLLTGPL
-264 VLPESLDSIYSY
+264 VLPEGLDSIGKEAFQKNYITEVTIPESVRGIGQA
-276 AFYKNFLTEVIIPA
+276 AFY
-290 NVKYIGGYAFNDN
+290 DN
-303 DRLTSV
+303 QYLQSA
-309 TLGSGLTEISS
+309 TLNINMETIVRSL
-320 SCFNNCEKLA
+320 FNNCKKLA
-330 VVKGGENVKTIGSG
+330 VVHGGKNVKNIFYR
-344 AFNYCSE
+344 AFYGCDS
-351 LRSVSDLAPVTVGSS
+351 LRSIKDVVPVTIDRE
-366 AFYYCK
+366 AFYKCQ
-372 KLEKF
+372 KLENF
-377 NFSNAKTLKAE
+377 NFSRIKSIGYESFYQCYSLKE
-388 AYRECNTL
+388 
-396 TDVDLTTVETIENRC
+396 VDLTTL
-411 FTSCTG
+411 TSIDRSFAGCMG
-417 LKKVVLGNNISKI
+417 LKKVTLGNDITTIKSD
-430 NEYAFS
+430 AFYS
-436 DCNALEELHIGSSV
+436 CHALEEVVLGSSIN
-450 SNLDSRCF
+450 SLETDCF
-458 YTSSS
+458 KSDQNK
-463 SLKKVYV
+463 LKRVYI
-470 TAPAPPSV
+470 TAPAPPAVGS
-478 YNNTSYYPFYSTSG
+478 TPFYSPSS

-511 SQFTKVEPNPNTPD
+511 SQFTKVEPNPNQPD

-540 IPNSTDIYLG
+540 IPNSPDIYLG
-550 YGSSLIVNGNNP
+550 YGSALIVNGNNP
-562 QAFGSY
+562 QAFGNY
-568 KQRMDKDDSYTSSLI
+568 KQRMDKDDTYTSSLI
-583 SRCNAMTSAASTI
+583 SRCNAMTSAASTL

-623 ITPLNE
+623 ITPLTE

-641 SRATNGTSGNWKDVP
+641 SRATNGASGNWKDVP
-656 ADSVLH
+656 ADSMLH

-672 SSGFVELPATEET
+672 NSGYVELPATEET
-685 HNAIFCSDAISTPL
+685 HNAIFRSEAVTTPL
-699 KEYAAVESANAGW
+699 VQYPAVESANAGW
-712 NFVGNPYPCYYD
+712 NLVGNPYPCFYD
-724 IYYMDFAAPI
+724 IYHMDFAAPI
-734 TVWSIS
+734 TVWNIS
-740 NRTYSAYSAAD
+740 NRTYNAYSAAD

-863 GAHRDGSVALG
+863 GAHRGGSVALG

-888 RDELGVKLL
+888 RDELGAKLL

-939 ADNAIYTIDGR
+939 ADNTIYTIDGR
-950 RVNSTAQ
+950 RVNSIAQ

>member
-1 MKKRIFMLAVLI
+1 MR
-13 LSGLQFAVAAIDEQL
+13 
-28 RALITASDD
+28 
-37 IEVTEVTNDEAHPW
+37 
-51 TVADG
+51 
-56 MASSTI
+56 
-62 GKIYD
+62 
-67 NLSSSIT
+67 
-74 IKFRAKGRITIKYD
+74 YD

-96 SDYRKV
+96 NDYRRVYIDGVEKV
-102 YMDGNLDMNINTAN
+102 NNYTAY
-116 KTLTTQ
+116 KIKATSTYY
-122 THFFELDEGEH
+122 FGMGEH
-133 VLQLTHYHFYY
+133 VFTYNHYHSY
-144 NSNSYTQVLSIGNI
+144 SVSDSYTQVLTIGNI
-158 RFQNLDSQYM
+158 RFESVESQYM

-179 VEALALVNTLPD
+179 NEALSHVNTLPE
-191 MRYLR
+191 MRFLR
-196 LTGKMN
+196 LSGKMN
-202 AADWNTISNMT
+202 ASDWNDISKMT
-213 GLWAIDMK
+213 GLTAIDMTN
-221 DVDITAI
+221 VDIETI
-228 PASAFAKT
+228 PANAFTNT
-236 SLRFIEFPAKLKTI
+236 SIRFVDLPTKLKTI
-250 GEKAFY
+250 GDNAFDN
-256 ERPLVGRF
+256 RFLTGPL
-264 VLPESLDSIYSY
+264 VLPEGLDSIGKE
-276 AFYKNFLTEVIIPA
+276 AFQKNYITEVTIPES
-290 NVKYIGGYAFNDN
+290 VRGIGQAAFFDN
-303 DRLTSV
+303 QYLQSA
-309 TLGSGLTEISS
+309 TLNNNMETIVRSL
-320 SCFNNCEKLA
+320 FNNCKKLA
-330 VVKGGENVKTIGSG
+330 VVHGGKNVKNIVYR
-344 AFNYCSE
+344 AFYGCDS
-351 LRSVSDLAPVTVGSS
+351 LRSIKDVVPVTIDRE
-366 AFYYCK
+366 AFYNCK
-372 KLEKF
+372 KLDGI
-377 NFSNAKTLKAE
+377 NFSRIKSIGYESFYQCYSLKE
-388 AYRECNTL
+388 A
-396 TDVDLTTVETIENRC
+396 DLTTL
-411 FTSCTG
+411 TSIDRSFAGCTG
-417 LKKVVLGNNISKI
+417 LKKVTLGNDITTIKSD
-430 NEYAFS
+430 AFYN
-436 DCNALEELHIGSSV
+436 CHALEEVVLGSSIN
-450 SNLDSRCF
+450 SLETDCF
-458 YTSSS
+458 KSDQNK
-463 SLKKVYV
+463 LKRVYI
-470 TAPAPPSV
+470 TAPAPPAVGS
-478 YNNTSYYPFYSTSG
+478 TPFYSPSS

-511 SQFTKVEPNPNTPD
+511 SQFTKVEPNPNQPD

-540 IPNSTDIYLG
+540 IPNSPDIYLG
-550 YGSSLIVNGNNP
+550 YSSSLIVNGNNP
-562 QAFGSY
+562 QAFGNY
-568 KQRMDKDDSYTSSLI
+568 KQRMDMEDRYTSSLI
-583 SRCNAMTSAASTI
+583 SRCNAMTSAASTL

-623 ITPLNE
+623 IIPLNE

-641 SRATNGTSGNWKDVP
+641 SRATNGASGNWKDVP

-672 SSGFVELPATEET
+672 SSGYVELPATEET
-685 HNAIFCSDAISTPL
+685 HNAIFRSDAISTPL

-724 IYYMDFAAPI
+724 IYHMDFAAPI
-734 TVWSIS
+734 TVWNIS
-740 NRTYSAYSAAD
+740 NRTYNAYSAAD

-794 RAARSKQVQR
+794 RAARSTQVQR
-804 KLVDVAL
+804 KLVDVSL

-854 GADQLAVNE
+854 GTDQLAVNE

-915 MDDRFTLTFEAPT
+915 LDDRFTLTFEAPT

>member
-28 RALITASDD
+28 RALITTSDG

-62 GKIYD
+62 GKIYG

-74 IKFRAKGRITIKYD
+74 IKFRAKGRTTIKYD
-88 FTFDPYSS
+88 FTFDPYGGD
-96 SDYRKV
+96 DYRKV
-102 YMDGNLDMNINTAN
+102 YMDGVELVNNYTAY
-116 KTLTTQ
+116 KTKTVQ
-122 THFFELDEGEH
+122 NHFFDLDEGEH
-133 VLQLTHYHFYY
+133 VFTYTHYHYY
-144 NSNSYTQVLSIGNI
+144 YSSDSYTQVLTIGNI
-158 RFQNLDSQYM
+158 RFERVESQYM
-168 TINLS
+168 NIHLS

-179 VEALALVNTLPD
+179 NEALAHVRTLPE
-191 MRYLR
+191 MHYLR
-196 LTGKMN
+196 LSGKMN
-202 AADWNTISNMT
+202 ASDWNDISKMT
-213 GLWAIDMK
+213 GLYAIDMTN
-221 DVDITAI
+221 VDIETI
-228 PASAFAKT
+228 PVKAFTNT
-236 SLRFIEFPAKLKTI
+236 SIRFVDLPTKLKTI
-250 GEKAFY
+250 GNNAFDD
-256 ERPLVGRF
+256 RLLTGPL
-264 VLPESLDSIYSY
+264 VLPEGLDSIGKEAFQKNFITEVTIPESVRAIGQS
-276 AFYKNFLTEVIIPA
+276 AFYYNQSLK
-290 NVKYIGGYAFNDN
+290 
-303 DRLTSV
+303 SV
-309 TLGSGLTEISS
+309 TLNNSMETINRSLFN
-320 SCFNNCEKLA
+320 SCNKLA
-330 VVKGGENVKTIGSG
+330 VVRGGRNVKIVDQS
-344 AFNYCSE
+344 AFAGCDS
-351 LRSVSDLAPVTVGSS
+351 LRSISDITPVTINSS
-366 AFYYCK
+366 AFYNCR
-372 KLEKF
+372 KLESL
-377 NFSNAKTLKAE
+377 NFSRIKSIGYESFYYCFGLKE
-388 AYRECNTL
+388 A
-396 TDVDLTTVETIENRC
+396 DLTTLTSINNRS
-411 FTSCTG
+411 FVACTG
-417 LKKVVLGNNISKI
+417 LKKVTLGNDITTIKS
-430 NEYAFS
+430 EAFNGC
-436 DCNALEELHIGSSV
+436 DALEEVVLGSSINSLE
-450 SNLDSRCF
+450 SNCF
-458 YTSSS
+458 YSTKNA
-463 SLKKVYV
+463 LKRVYI
-470 TAPAPPSV
+470 TAPAPPAVGSA
-478 YNNTSYYPFYSTSG
+478 PFYSPSS

-511 SQFTKVEPNPNTPD
+511 SKFTKVEPNPNTPD

-540 IPNSTDIYLG
+540 IPNSPDIYLG
-550 YGSSLIVNGNNP
+550 SGSSLIVNGNNA
-562 QAFGSY
+562 QAFGNY
-568 KQRMDKDDSYTSSLI
+568 KQRMDKDDTYTSSLI

-596 QYYFDETSSGYGCWH
+596 EYYFDATSGSGYWH

-641 SRATNGTSGNWKDVP
+641 SRATNGASGNWKDVP

-685 HNAIFCSDAISTPL
+685 HNAIFRSDAISTPL

-724 IYYMDFAAPI
+724 IYHMDFAAPI

-762 FVQKPSL
+762 FVQKPEL

-863 GAHRDGSVALG
+863 GAHLGGSVALG